1 MTTKLS
7 TSKKKQPSSSEG
19 PLLKTLETENKRLS
33 IELKEKTEKYLRA
46 VAELSNAQKRLEKEK
61 QYHEELLRKK
71 YLEVLLDFYDV
82 LCKAYVDGDPKPGL
96 KLLMANLEK
105 FFDSEHVKPIV
116 CVGQCFDPQYHH
128 AITTVENENSQDNCI
143 IEEVKK
149 GYLCDE
155 KVLRP
160 SQVIVNKKKT
170 REDQR

>member
-96 KLLMANLEK
+96 KLRMAYQE
-105 FFDSEHVKPIV
+105 
-116 CVGQCFDPQYHH
+116 
-128 AITTVENENSQDNCI
+128 
-143 IEEVKK
+143 
-149 GYLCDE
+149 
-155 KVLRP
+155 
-160 SQVIVNKKKT
+160 
-170 REDQR
+170 